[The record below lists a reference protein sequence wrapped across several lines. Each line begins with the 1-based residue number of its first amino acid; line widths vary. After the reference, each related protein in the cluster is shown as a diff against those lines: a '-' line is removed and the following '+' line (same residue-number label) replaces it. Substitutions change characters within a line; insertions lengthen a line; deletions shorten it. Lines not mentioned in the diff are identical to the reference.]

1 MHQFPTTNVED
12 KGETYV
18 LTLAAPDGDNTFTA
32 CILKEKA
39 DADPKFV
46 EKMIDRL
53 LLMYTDNAR
62 HKLLMGVYAL
72 KKERP

>member
-1 MHQFPTTNVED
+1 MHQFPTTNVELKD
-12 KGETYV
+12 RVYV
-18 LTLAAPDGDNTFTA
+18 MTLAAPDGLNTFTA
-32 CILKEKA
+32 RVPEEKA
-39 DADPKFV
+39 EPEFI

-72 KKERP
+72 KKDRP